1 MYILKFLVK
10 RIIGIIITISAVI
23 AIGYTMMYYAPGGFF
38 NSSQIANALGALASQ
53 DPVAYKNVLK
63 MFQERYGLNLPLWR
77 QILQYIWHSLTFNF
91 GNSFQNPD
99 TSIISLLKSAFPI
112 SAELAFGS
120 VIIAVVVGFPLG
132 VLAALKR
139 NTWIDYVLTTLSM
152 VGQAIPAFVSAV
164 ILVLFFGVW
173 VQGILPVNGWG
184 TFGDAVLPTV
194 ALSLGNIGVVTR
206 YMRGSLIEVM
216 RQDHI
221 RTAQAKGVAF
231 WPLVFKHGIRNALT
245 AMITVIGPTFAFTV
259 VGTVWVE
266 NIFSIP
272 GLGSALAT
280 AFTNFDFPLAI
291 TSIFILST
299 LVMVTNL
306 LVDLCYSIIDPRVK
320 LQ

>member
-1 MYILKFLVK
+1 MYILRYLGK
-10 RIIGIIITISAVI
+10 RIVAIIVTISAVI
-23 AIGYTMMYYAPGGFF
+23 ALGYTMMFYAPGGFF
-38 NSSQIANALGALASQ
+38 NSAQIANALGPLAAQ
-53 DPVAYKNVLK
+53 NPKAYHETLK
-63 MFQERYGLNLPLWR
+63 MFQERYGLNLPLWH
-77 QILQYIWHSLTFNF
+77 QILNYIWHSLTFNF
-91 GNSFQNPD
+91 GNSFQNPN
-99 TSIISLLKSAFPI
+99 TTILSLLKTAFPI

-120 VIIAVVVGFPLG
+120 VVIAILIGFPLG

-152 VGQAIPAFVSAV
+152 IGQAIPPFVSAV

-173 VQGILPVNGWG
+173 FQGIVPVNGWG
-184 TFGDAVLPTV
+184 TFGNAILPTV

-221 RTAQAKGVAF
+221 RTAQAKGVSY

-299 LVMVTNL
+299 LVMLTNL
-306 LVDLCYSIIDPRVK
+306 LVDIGYSIIDPRVK